1 MENLRHPN
9 ICIFIG
15 ACTKPPNLALVLEY
29 CSKGSLWSVLQ
40 NLNIPLTWDDRRR
53 LALEGARAI
62 HYLHS
67 FNPPI
72 LHRDIKSLNF
82 LLDDSYRIKLADFG
96 WTRSLGP

>member
-1 MENLRHPN
+1 
-9 ICIFIG
+9 
-15 ACTKPPNLALVLEY
+15 
-29 CSKGSLWSVLQ
+29 VLQ